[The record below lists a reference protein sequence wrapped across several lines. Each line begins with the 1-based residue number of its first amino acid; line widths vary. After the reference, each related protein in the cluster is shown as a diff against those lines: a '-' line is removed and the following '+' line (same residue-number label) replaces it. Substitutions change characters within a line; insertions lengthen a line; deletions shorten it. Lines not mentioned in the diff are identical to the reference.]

1 MSRQLRRSMAGSG
14 VGAPPR
20 RAMPRPMLR
29 ADLGRR
35 GRGITQFLSEVR
47 SELRKVV
54 WPTRREAMHL
64 TALVIGMSV
73 AVGVLLGIIDYAFSS
88 LFQALVR

>member
-1 MSRQLRRSMAGSG
+1 
-14 VGAPPR
+14 
-20 RAMPRPMLR
+20 MLR
-29 ADLGRR
+29 TELGRH

-64 TALVIGMSV
+64 TLLVIGMSV
-73 AVGVLLGIIDYAFSS
+73 AVGVLLGLIDYAFST